1 MTSRAKLSPTLKK
14 VKQPPK
20 KVKSKP
26 VYKSNDLVERM
37 SKYIL
42 VSK

>member
-20 KVKSKP
+20 KIKTKP
-26 VYKSNDLVERM
+26 VYKNNDLTERV

-42 VSK
+42 VSH